1 MPYAQSAG
9 ARIYYE
15 ARGDEHGVP
24 VLFIE
29 GFSVQMI
36 GWRDA
41 FLNKFVESGIRVVIF
56 DNRDVGLSQKQGG
69 PGDFDGGYTL
79 EDMAEDGFAVLD
91 DLGLESAHIVGQSM
105 GGMIAQLMALRRPQR
120 VRSLTLFYTA
130 PGRSYLTMR
139 NQGPAQSPAELYAY
153 RPRAE
158 AIAALVERE
167 RLSQS
172 TVYAFN
178 EVWVH
183 EWATRSF
190 ERCYA
195 PDGVARQAA
204 AIARLPERI
213 RGLETL
219 DRPVVIIHGRDDRLI
234 DSAAAVEL
242 GRLIRNSEL
251 HLYPGL
257 GHELAEPLWDEWVAI
272 ITRSIRAAETGLRR
286 ADDRPRR

>member
-1 MPYAQSAG
+1 MPFAQSAG

-15 ARGDEHGVP
+15 TRGDENAVP
-24 VLFIE
+24 ALFIE

-41 FLNKFVESGIRVVIF
+41 FLNKFVESGVRVVIF

-91 DLGLESAHIVGQSM
+91 DLGLESAHILGQSM

-139 NQGPAQSPAELYAY
+139 NQSPMPSSAELYTY

-158 AIAALVERE
+158 AIAALIERE

-172 TVYAFN
+172 TAYAFD
-178 EVWVH
+178 EVWVR
-183 EWATRSF
+183 EWAIRSF

-195 PDGVARQAA
+195 PDGVARQATA
-204 AIARLPERI
+204 TTRLPQHIE
-213 RGLETL
+213 GLETIE
-219 DRPVVIIHGRDDRLI
+219 RPAVIIHGRDDRLI
-234 DSAAAVEL
+234 DSAAAL
-242 GRLIRNSEL
+242 DLARLMRHSEL

-257 GHELAEPLWDEWVAI
+257 GHELAEPLWNEWVSI
-272 ITRSIRAAETGLRR
+272 ITRSIRVAE
-286 ADDRPRR
+286 ASAN